1 MTALYSVCAFGAV
14 VSGVLGLSIRDPR
27 DEIGDLF
34 MGGFALCVG
43 VVFGLAAFSA

>member
-14 VSGVLGLSIRDPR
+14 VSGVLGLATRDPR
-27 DEIGDLF
+27 DEVSAIFL
-34 MGGFALCVG
+34 GGFALCVG

>member
-27 DEIGDLF
+27 DKIGDLF
-34 MGGFALCVG
+34 MGGFALGVG
-43 VVFGLAAFSA
+43 MLFGLAAFAA